1 MICCV
6 NKCVLSLGLDHTSV
20 KSEYNDITNSEEL
33 LEHYLYLITDSLAGL
48 PNLVSLNLGSLCS
61 NNILRVVSN
70 TCRQLRELRLRGP
83 ASVTDLGVRYLT
95 GINRSA
101 QQTQARDTPGCLN
114 LEILDLTDISLSLH
128 TLTLL
133 LIHLPK

>member
-1 MICCV
+1 M
-6 NKCVLSLGLDHTSV
+6 DHTSV
-20 KSEYNDITNSEEL
+20 KSEHNDITHSEEL
-33 LEHYLYLITDSLAGL
+33 LEHYLYIITDCLAGL

-70 TCRQLRELRLRGP
+70 TCGHLRELRLRGP

-95 GINRSA
+95 GINKTA
-101 QQTQARDTPGCLN
+101 QQTKAMATPGCLK
-114 LEILDLTDISLSLH
+114 LEILDLTDLSLSLH

-133 LIHLPK
+133 LIHLQKYKDI